1 MLLEAEGS
9 VELIHIA
16 DTLPGLKHNT
26 GVSNWINADKKGN
39 LYKRYW
45 IEYCIDWYLIIY
57 LCIYVDG

>member
-39 LYKRYW
+39 LYKRY
-45 IEYCIDWYLIIY
+45 
-57 LCIYVDG
+57 